1 MRYRKLITAYFTPDM
16 LDTAIHAAASTHS
29 QTFYQEV
36 RNKRPFVRRKVWQAF
51 EEKRLRAILNKY
63 TNINV
68 PQLRKDVH
76 AYVNELMGFED

>member
-1 MRYRKLITAYFTPDM
+1 
-16 LDTAIHAAASTHS
+16 
-29 QTFYQEV
+29 
-36 RNKRPFVRRKVWQAF
+36 VWQAF